1 MNMATRTA
9 NNTATKKNK
18 TANYFKGLK
27 SEIKKVSWPTRKEL
41 VKHTLV
47 VIAACIFMALLIW
60 ILDTGFHGLFSLI
73 LGN

>member
-1 MNMATRTA
+1 MATRTA

>member
-1 MNMATRTA
+1 MATRTA
-9 NNTATKKNK
+9 NNSTTKKKK
-18 TANYFKGLK
+18 TVNYFKGLK

-47 VIAACIFMALLIW
+47 VIAACVFMALLIW
-60 ILDTGFHGLFSLI
+60 LLDTGFHGLFSLI